1 MKRITQLFCLS
12 LILLMTNCQ
21 VEEDVAKTE
30 QSTNREELFF
40 KDATN
45 NKQSRNEGNS
55 IETFLKNENEETQF
69 LQKLSDQTGIP
80 IWKN

>member
-55 IETFLKNENEETQF
+55 I
-69 LQKLSDQTGIP
+69 
-80 IWKN
+80 